1 MFTVNSKVAR
11 FASTRVAVYP
21 ACVITGQPDA
31 DPGSTETSAVVPV
44 STPGT
49 RPKVARPL
57 LRLRWALPAALASG
71 LLLAIAFPPVGA
83 WPLAVLSP
91 ALFIVV
97 LSGRSLRGAFT
108 VGLVFGL
115 AFFFPLLAWVV
126 NLAWFAWVALAIASA
141 LIFAVFT
148 IGQRLLLNL
157 RWWPLAVAG
166 WWVAAEAFRDRWPWG
181 GFPWGRLAMSQAGL
195 PTQGWAAIGGPPVL
209 TFVVALTGTTLAWVL
224 LTVFV
229 NTRLTNMEPADTDEP
244 AAVVPP
250 GTTSGGTGR
259 QGSPGR
265 SRLVEGA
272 IRWRLL
278 PSRLQPAARTAI
290 AAAAF
295 AVTAGV
301 SCLPAALP
309 LDPVPANAMTAEI
322 AAIQGNVPRA
332 RSLEAQLDQLQVT
345 LNHATATE
353 KLAAKVAAG
362 TLPQP
367 DLVIWPE
374 NSTDI
379 DPTRYPP
386 VYQEIANAASAVGRP
401 ILVGAVLDNPR
412 RNAGVLW
419 LPGKGPST
427 TYLKRQLVPFGEFIP
442 FRSLI
447 SKITSL
453 TSLQPVDFT
462 AGHSAVVFDVGQIKL
477 GDAICYEVAF
487 DDLVRSEVTAGAN
500 VLTVQSND
508 ATFERE
514 GPISEESG
522 QQLAM
527 ARLRA
532 VEFDR
537 AVVYASTTGYSAIIA
552 PDGQVIER
560 SGLWQQAELEAR
572 VPLLTHQT
580 LAERAGAG
588 PEWVIVGVTALALC
602 LASAQAVA
610 ARRRQR
616 AARSADGSAEAG

>member
-1 MFTVNSKVAR
+1 MDTSVA
-11 FASTRVAVYP
+11 APDGP
-21 ACVITGQPDA
+21 AQ
-31 DPGSTETSAVVPV
+31 
-44 STPGT
+44 
-49 RPKVARPL
+49 ARPAAL
-57 LRLRWALPAALASG
+57 RPPLRLRWALLIALASG
-71 LLLAIAFPPVGA
+71 LLLAAAFAPVGA
-83 WPLAVLSP
+83 WPLAVVSP
-91 ALFIVV
+91 ALLVV
-97 LSGRSLRGAFT
+97 ALSGRSLRAAFA

-115 AFFFPLLAWVV
+115 AFFFPLLAWVI
-126 NLAWFAWVALAIASA
+126 NLAWYAWVALAIASA
-141 LIFAVFT
+141 LIFAVFS
-148 IGQRLLLNL
+148 IAQRLLLNL
-157 RWWPLAVAG
+157 RYWPIAVAG

-195 PTQGWAAIGGPPVL
+195 PTQGWAAIGGSAVL
-209 TFVVALTGTTLAWVL
+209 SFVVALTGTTLGWVL
-224 LTVFV
+224 LTALTG
-229 NTRLTNMEPADTDEP
+229 NHGLTRNHGLTSQRELADETGP
-244 AAVVPP
+244 TGGRAA
-250 GTTSGGTGR
+250 
-259 QGSPGR
+259 
-265 SRLVEGA
+265 
-272 IRWRLL
+272 RWR
-278 PSRLQPAARTAI
+278 RTWI

-301 SCLPAALP
+301 SCLPAAIP
-309 LDPVPANAMTAEI
+309 LDPVPANAKTADI

-345 LNHATATE
+345 SNHATATQ

-379 DPTRYPP
+379 DPAQYPP
-386 VYQEIANAASAVGRP
+386 VYQEIANAANAIGRP

-419 LPGKGPST
+419 LPDKGPTT

-442 FRSLI
+442 FRGLI
-447 SKITSL
+447 SKVTSL

-462 AGHSAVVFDVGQIKL
+462 PGHQAVVFNVGQIKL
-477 GDAICYEVAF
+477 GDVICYEVAF

-500 VLTVQSND
+500 VLSVQSND

-514 GPISEESG
+514 GPITEESG

-537 AVVYASTTGYSAIIA
+537 AVVYSSTTGYSAIIA
-552 PDGQVIER
+552 PDGRVIEH

-572 VPLLTHQT
+572 VPLLTYQT

-588 PEWVIVGVTALALC
+588 PEWVIVGATALALC
-602 LASAQAVA
+602 LATAQAVA
-610 ARRRQR
+610 ARRQQR
-616 AARSADGSAEAG
+616 AARSADSPTDAG

>member
-1 MFTVNSKVAR
+1 M
-11 FASTRVAVYP
+11 
-21 ACVITGQPDA
+21 ITGQPDA
-31 DPGSTETSAVVPV
+31 DPGSTGTSADLPV
-44 STPGT
+44 GASEARRAAP
-49 RPKVARPL
+49 RPLAPRPL
-57 LRLRWALPAALASG
+57 LRLRWALAAALVSG
-71 LLLAIAFPPVGA
+71 LLLALAFPPVGA

-91 ALFIVV
+91 ALFVVV
-97 LSGRSLRGAFT
+97 LSGRSLRGAFAA
-108 VGLVFGL
+108 GFVFAL

-141 LIFAVFT
+141 LIFAVFA
-148 IGQRLLLNL
+148 IAQRLLLNL

-195 PTQGWAAIGGPPVL
+195 PTQGWAAIGGPAVL

-224 LTVFV
+224 LTGLASTGLA
-229 NTRLTNMEPADTDEP
+229 NTRLTNTEP
-244 AAVVPP
+244 AVVPP
-250 GTTSGGTGR
+250 GTTSGGTGGR
-259 QGSPGR
+259 PPGR
-265 SRLVEGA
+265 YWLSVGA
-272 IRWRLL
+272 IRWRFL
-278 PSRLQPAARTAI
+278 PSRPQTVI
-290 AAAAF
+290 AAVAF
-295 AVTAGV
+295 AATAGI

-309 LDPVPANAMTAEI
+309 LDPVPANAKTAEI

-332 RSLEAQLDQLQVT
+332 RSLEAQIDQLQVT

-374 NSTDI
+374 NSTDVPWTE
-379 DPTRYPP
+379 DPSIR
-386 VYQEIANAASAVGRP
+386 QEISGAASIIGRP
-401 ILVGAVLDNPR
+401 ILVGAILDNPR
-412 RNAGVLW
+412 RNASVLW
-419 LPGKGPST
+419 LPGKGPT
-427 TYLKRQLVPFGEFIP
+427 TVYAKRQLVPFGEFLP

-453 TSLQPVDFT
+453 TELLPQDMVP
-462 AGHSAVVFDVGQIKL
+462 GHQTVVFNVGQIKL
-477 GDAICYEVAF
+477 GAIICYEVAF
-487 DDLVRSEVTAGAN
+487 DDLTRSEVTAGAN

-514 GPISEESG
+514 GPTSQESG

-527 ARLRA
+527 ARIRA

-552 PDGQVIER
+552 PGGQVIER
-560 SGLWQQAELEAR
+560 SGLWQQAELEQR
-572 VPLLTHQT
+572 VPLLTYQT
-580 LAERAGAG
+580 MAERVGAW
-588 PEWVIVGVTALALC
+588 PEWVIVGATTLALC
-602 LASAQAVA
+602 LAAAQAVA

-616 AARSADGSAEAG
+616 ADRSAESPANA

>member
-1 MFTVNSKVAR
+1 MP
-11 FASTRVAVYP
+11 STLRR
-21 ACVITGQPDA
+21 VITEQAGAEPGGG
-31 DPGSTETSAVVPV
+31 PGSS
-44 STPGT
+44 
-49 RPKVARPL
+49 VAAAGGHRTAARTMPRPL
-57 LRLRWALPAALASG
+57 LRLRLALPAGLAGG
-71 LLLAIAFPPVGA
+71 LLLAGAFAPASA
-83 WPLAVLSP
+83 WPLAVVSP
-91 ALFIVV
+91 AVLVV
-97 LSGRSLRGAFT
+97 TLYGRSLRGAFA
-108 VGLVFGL
+108 VGLAFGL

-141 LIFAVFT
+141 LIFAVFAVA
-148 IGQRLLLNL
+148 QRLLLNL

-209 TFVVALTGTTLAWVL
+209 SFVVALTGATLAWVVL
-224 LTVFV
+224 SALTGD
-229 NTRLTNMEPADTDEP
+229 R
-244 AAVVPP
+244 
-250 GTTSGGTGR
+250 
-259 QGSPGR
+259 PGR
-265 SRLVEGA
+265 RPRIAV
-272 IRWRLL
+272 
-278 PSRLQPAARTAI
+278 

-301 SCLPAALP
+301 SCLPAALS
-309 LDPVPANAMTAEI
+309 LDPVPASAKTAEI

-332 RSLEAQLDQLQVT
+332 RSLVAQIDDLQVT
-345 LNHATATE
+345 LNHETATD

-362 TLPQP
+362 QLPRP

-374 NSTDI
+374 NSTSI
-379 DPTRYPP
+379 DPTQYPP
-386 VYQEIANAASAVGRP
+386 VYNEISSAAATIGRP
-401 ILVGAVLDNPR
+401 ILVGAVLQDPM

-419 LPGKGPST
+419 LPGKGPAT
-427 TYLKRQLVPFGEFIP
+427 TYLKRQLVPFGEYIP

-453 TSLQPVDFT
+453 TQLQPQDFVP
-462 AGHSAVVFDVGQIKL
+462 GHKTVLFPVGQIRL
-477 GDAICYEVAF
+477 GDVICYEVAF

-527 ARLRA
+527 ARIRA

-537 AVVYASTTGYSAIIA
+537 AVVYASTTGYSAVIA

-560 SGLWQQAELEAR
+560 SGLWQQAELDAR
-572 VPLLTHQT
+572 VPLLTSTT
-580 LAERAGAG
+580 LATRLGAW
-588 PEWVIVGVTALALC
+588 PEWVIVGATALALG
-602 LASAQAVA
+602 LAIARAGA
-610 ARRRQR
+610 ARRRR
-616 AARSADGSAEAG
+616 HGLPTSDVAA